1 MWKRATSFRQFYNN
15 LKRSFT
21 SGNIENQIR
30 NLDPIQAT
38 NWTEWCASQRFL
50 FYEKS
55 WSFSEIS
62 FIRVSIRVAC
72 RKSSL
77 RYGFLFAIFQR
88 IPRRSPPSHLHAQS
102 FLLFSPC
109 AEIGRFSRTS
119 ILDASFMHE
128 SPRCPL
134 QIRLFLA
141 RPFDSIFQFLHA
153 LAKTRTPIVSLPTDF
168 VWKFWKVETLGRNLQ
183 QDYWNLNFWKM
194 ERNHGARGWDGNGI
208 LFVSVTFVRNGD
220 VG

>member
-38 NWTEWCASQRFL
+38 NWIKWSSLKDSSYNRFL

-77 RYGFLFAIFQR
+77 RYYFLFAIFQR

-119 ILDASFMHE
+119 ILDASFMRPTMPPANQTL
-128 SPRCPL
+128 PRASL
-134 QIRLFLA
+134 RFN
-141 RPFDSIFQFLHA
+141 FSIF
-153 LAKTRTPIVSLPTDF
+153 TRPC
-168 VWKFWKVETLGRNLQ
+168 
-183 QDYWNLNFWKM
+183 
-194 ERNHGARGWDGNGI
+194 
-208 LFVSVTFVRNGD
+208 
-220 VG
+220 